1 MNTNFKL
8 FAGLCLAAMF
18 ALPSCEKTPDT
29 EDHEKNT
36 DPDVVVPVVSISAD
50 PSFSGEN
57 TATVTLTLDK
67 ATTVDVIVKLAS
79 ATAEEGYEALYADFK
94 KEVKIPAGETSAT
107 VQVEADT
114 DGCASGTYQVAIKIA
129 GAEKATLSPVSTVY
143 ISLVYSAVP
152 VISLYSD
159 PSFSEDGLLKLKL
172 VLDVATDKDVT
183 ANIAVADDAPITVN
197 LSATTVVIPAGKTD
211 AEVMATAQN
220 PSTFGE
226 YKVTFRIA
234 DAQNAEVGTYS
245 TTTATYDNRQFKF
258 NIDGIFKDWF
268 KNEVPTLTGD
278 GILKTVKY
286 FVDEKDLYVYIEISG
301 ARKVCAS
308 GTFNTAMDFFIDCD
322 GVSNTGYLRPG
333 DIFNHT
339 CNWYYETFLGNESE
353 FGKWDSGQYYT
364 ETAWGSWVN
373 HDILPADV
381 KGAYDSE
388 NDIAQVEARLGRGD
402 FKITGTKVGLGMMIL
417 DNPSYSYLDKL
428 PKNEDL
434 SLLVLDIPAYV
445 E

>member
-8 FAGLCLAAMF
+8 FAGFCLAAMF
-18 ALPSCEKTPDT
+18 ALPSCEKTPVT
-29 EDHEKNT
+29 EDNKKNP

-50 PSFSGEN
+50 PSFSADN
-57 TATVTLTLDK
+57 KANVTLTLDQ
-67 ATTVDVIVKLAS
+67 ATTVDVVVKLAT
-79 ATAEEGYEALYADFK
+79 ATVEEGYEALYADFK
-94 KEVKIPAGETSAT
+94 KEVKIPAGQTSAT
-107 VQVEADT
+107 VPVEADT
-114 DGCASGTYQVAIKIA
+114 DGCASGNYQVAIKISE
-129 GAEKATLSPVSTVY
+129 AEKATPASNSIVY

-152 VISLYSD
+152 VVSLYSD
-159 PSFSEDGLLKLKL
+159 PAFSEEGLLKLKL

-183 ANIAVADDAPITVN
+183 ANLAIADDAPITVN
-197 LSATTVVIPAGKTD
+197 LSSTAVVIPAGKTE
-211 AEVMATAQN
+211 AEVTATAQN

-234 DAQNAEVGTYS
+234 SAQNATVGTYS

-258 NIDGIFKDWF
+258 NIDGSFNDWI
-268 KNEVPTLTGD
+268 KNNVPTLTGD

-286 FVDEKDLYVYIEISG
+286 YVDEKDLYVYIEISG

-322 GVSNTGYLRPG
+322 GISNNGYLRG

-339 CNWYYETFLGNESE
+339 CNWYYETFLGDETG
-353 FGKWDSGQYYT
+353 FGKWDGGQYYT
-364 ETAWGSWVN
+364 ETAWGAWTT

-381 KGAYDSE
+381 QGVYDSE
-388 NDIAQVEARLGRGD
+388 NDKAQVEARLGRGD
-402 FKITGTKVGLGMMIL
+402 FKITGTKVGLGMMII
-417 DNPSYSYLDKL
+417 DNSTYAYLDKL
-428 PKNEDL
+428 PKNDDL
-434 SLLVLDIPAYV
+434 SLLVLDIPAYK